1 MPSFDFAVNQT
12 VPIVGSAATKQLVAA
27 SAGNA
32 IFLVQLVVEGT
43 AADTTIILQDAS
55 GGTTL
60 LALAL
65 TGAGTLVLPATGAWW
80 ARTTI
85 GNALFFTAAATTNIT
100 AYYLIR

>member
-1 MPSFDFAVNQT
+1 MPSLDFAVNQT

-32 IFLVQLVVEGT
+32 IFLVQLVVEGS
-43 AADTTIILQDAS
+43 AGDATIILQDGS

-60 LALAL
+60 LALGVPA
-65 TGAGTLVLPATGAWW
+65 TGTTVLPATGAWW

-85 GNALFFTAAATTNIT
+85 GNGLFFVAAVTTNVT